1 MHAWQGKKTAETR
14 KPRKQRK
21 APVDLQFVEQITAH
35 LQQSLDALI
44 ELRDA
49 MRADEWSG
57 SLEVD
62 GGDMGRQ
69 AALLAAK
76 FRNAVKTDY
85 EISKIGPR
93 KHVARSKQEGSK

>member
-1 MHAWQGKKTAETR
+1 MARQKDSGNT

-21 APVDLQFVEQITAH
+21 APVDLQVVEQITAH
-35 LQQSLDALI
+35 IEQSLERLV

-49 MRADEWSG
+49 MRADEWGG
-57 SLEVD
+57 SLLVD

-76 FRNAVKTDY
+76 FCNAVKTDY

-93 KHVARSKQEGSK
+93 KRVTKSKEEGSK